1 MRKRVLWLDRIAR
14 EWRARPIV
22 WLSGVRRTGK
32 STLIEALS
40 GQTLLLDC
48 DDPAVESRVKDPMR
62 FFKSVKAD
70 IVAFDEI
77 HQLKDPARLLKIGAD
92 RFPKLRILATGSST
106 LWATRK
112 FSDSLTDRKRTVHL
126 PPVLWSELPLFDASI
141 EKRLYRGGLP
151 GPLLQDGENKER
163 AFYREWLDSFFARDV
178 QRLFAFRDFEKFN
191 SVFEYVLRTSGGQF
205 EITKAASTLGL
216 GRATV
221 DAHLDA
227 LRIMLA
233 ATLVRPFHGGGVKE
247 LTKMPKIYAFDTGF
261 VSFARAWSP
270 LRPADYG
277 LLWEHVV
284 LEQLQGLKPEA
295 TILYWRD
302 ADGREI
308 DFVIP
313 GNRGAVDAIECKWS
327 VDDFEAKTLRLFRSY
342 YPKGRNFLITPQS
355 GEPYA
360 RAYGN
365 LEVTIASPSIW
376 ERAGPKT
383 RRAVARSAS

>member
-1 MRKRVLWLDRIAR
+1 MKKRPIWLDRMAR
-14 EWRARPIV
+14 EWRQRPIV

-32 STLIEALS
+32 TTLIDSLP
-40 GQTLLLDC
+40 GKTLRLDC
-48 DDPAVESRVKDPMR
+48 DDPAVEARMKDPMR
-62 FFKSVKAD
+62 FFAGVTAD

-77 HQLKDPARLLKIGAD
+77 HQLKDPARVLKIGAD

-112 FSDSLTDRKRTVHL
+112 FSDSLTDRKRTVRL
-126 PPVLWSELPLFDASI
+126 PPVLWSELSLFEASI

-151 GPLLQDGENKER
+151 GPLLKDGDSKER

-205 EITKAASTLGL
+205 EITKAASTLSL
-216 GRATV
+216 SRATV
-221 DAHLDA
+221 EAHLDA

-233 ATLVRPFHGGGVKE
+233 ATLVRPCHGGGVKE
-247 LTKMPKIYAFDTGF
+247 LTKMPKVYAFDTGF
-261 VSFARAWSP
+261 VSYARGWSP

-277 LLWEHVV
+277 VLWEHIV
-284 LEQLQGLKPEA
+284 LEQLQGLRPEA
-295 TILYWRD
+295 TIQYWRD
-302 ADGREI
+302 AAGREI

-327 VDDFEAKTLRLFRSY
+327 VDEFESKTLRLFRSY
-342 YPKGRNFLITPQS
+342 YPRGSNFLITPES
-355 GEPYA
+355 GEPYTK
-360 RAYGN
+360 AYGD
-365 LEVTIASPSIW
+365 LEVTIGSPSLF
-376 ERAGPKT
+376 EPATEKKRKT
-383 RRAVARSAS
+383 GTARP

>member
-1 MRKRVLWLDRIAR
+1 MRKRSIWLDRIAR
-14 EWRARPIV
+14 EWQERSVV

-32 STLIEALS
+32 STLIEALP

-62 FFKSVKAD
+62 FFRSVKAD
-70 IVAFDEI
+70 TVAFDEI

-92 RFPKLRILATGSST
+92 RFPKLKILATGSST

-151 GPLLQDGENKER
+151 GPLLQEGEAKDR

-284 LEQLQGLKPEA
+284 LEQLQGFRPDA
-295 TILYWRD
+295 TIQYWRD
-302 ADGREI
+302 AEGREI

-342 YPKGRNFLITPQS
+342 YPKGRNFLITPQL
-355 GEPYA
+355 GESYTK
-360 RAYGN
+360 AYGD

-376 ERAGPKT
+376 EPSKPKS
-383 RRAVARSAS
+383 R